1 MACRRNK
8 HEHWGVMFAE
18 DETGNSGIGS
28 NIEQTRALV
37 ASLQTAVHF
46 IQVLSES
53 LAVVTQ
59 LLASSTMTDVQE
71 SITLLIYCH
80 KFQVKVG
87 SCTHQYWLSRSHGVI
102 GAVIVVMQDA
112 FCPHCPISSQKGCRL
127 TVKLSVCV
135 VSGSVQELWQIQS
148 NIWAQSL
155 NPVWGCC
162 NSTYCM
168 PGNQV
173 FSAVCMCSGATAI
186 ITGVYVTQIYGA
198 QAALHKVLPLMFSRE
213 QGMLLAAT

>member
-1 MACRRNK
+1 MLLADSKVLGCLQDAYGPIPGPALSVFNSKVLLKLVTTHSAHLNTVQHTLYINVDAHTPINIGNGSISQGWLLDAITMSRG
-8 HEHWGVMFAE
+8 GVMCAE
-18 DETGNSGIGS
+18 GETDNSGIGS
-28 NIEQTRALV
+28 NLEQTRALV

-87 SCTHQYWLSRSHGVI
+87 SCTHQYWLLRSHAII

-135 VSGSVQELWQIQS
+135 VSGSVQ
-148 NIWAQSL
+148 
-155 NPVWGCC
+155 
-162 NSTYCM
+162 
-168 PGNQV
+168 
-173 FSAVCMCSGATAI
+173 
-186 ITGVYVTQIYGA
+186 
-198 QAALHKVLPLMFSRE
+198 
-213 QGMLLAAT
+213 